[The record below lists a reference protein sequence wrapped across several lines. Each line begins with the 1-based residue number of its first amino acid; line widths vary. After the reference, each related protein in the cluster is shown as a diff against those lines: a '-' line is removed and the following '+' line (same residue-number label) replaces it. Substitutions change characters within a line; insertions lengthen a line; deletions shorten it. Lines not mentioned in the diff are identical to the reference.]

1 MSKEY
6 NDYYLSDSEFDDN
19 YDFLNEND
27 VDILIRE
34 EAKQRAQKYL
44 SQSKNINSISNS
56 NIDNSFFASKNNNNS
71 YENDILS
78 KIEKQLNKFDEE
90 INNLKFN
97 NQIKSNEG
105 FLHDKV
111 GEKNS
116 TILEIKKT
124 LDENNNNLVKSFE
137 KISSDISNALSSVLL
152 TKESNEK
159 SNFASKD
166 ENDLLEKFE
175 KLNFDD
181 FNSNLE
187 NEIEDINCDNDNV
200 DLFDFEVD
208 INKSEKY
215 GDENA
220 NNVYNDFLSDSHVS
234 SSNNNEDKI
243 VLLNELKEKQ
253 ASLYDSQNKISTEID
268 FIKNSIN
275 DFILN
280 TNDANKSIIEQTIE
294 NTQILSQEVIDVK
307 KQYLTIEE
315 EMNKI
320 YDTWVENNKLL
331 NNLELLLNELNNKNS
346 DLDVEKNEFNEEIY
360 NRTVDNEKIIND
372 LFSESNNLKSEIEK
386 INERLSV
393 IEDISSTYNNSS
405 NLQDVENIN
414 NELQITQSTVNEL
427 VEKINSMS
435 NENRVDVEQVKAI
448 SLEVV
453 ENELS
458 KRNLYNPDEIMT
470 KSRIIDEI
478 MESDIFSYSLEKMIN
493 QVILDTKITENDKMD
508 IVNSVI
514 SSEKMK
520 NVINAEIGYVSNDI
534 KLDLNDRFT
543 RLRDDFNNFDIDI
556 NNKIVSL
563 ETKVDSNENDLQK
576 HEIVEMIFSSKDLE
590 GIIEN
595 KMLYVLS
602 DKLNELKES
611 MGLIESKIIENIKK
625 YLDNDLEHNIKR
637 DIIESKEIRQKI
649 KNDAL
654 NAIYSEIEERDK
666 EFSTQ
671 RKEMLTNYEALI
683 ENNRILENIETL
695 IIRQVEEVEGFNK
708 DKDKA
713 FDAIVQKISA
723 QKSEINY
730 LKDRIIEIAGKDVL
744 NLSDKVYK
752 NTQRDHEVYEN
763 VKNLTS
769 NLVKDEIKKLNLINT
784 ENDDKF
790 LNSSD
795 TKKNSSQFFK
805 ERIQNILE
813 KLHSNSNEENL
824 MENNLP
830 LTNELRIDLD
840 DLKINIDELQEYDNQ
855 NYAEDDDFDFN
866 FEDNNIR
873 LKKYDDKIKKDEITQ
888 NFNENLNDE
897 KIEVMESKNDS
908 ESDENEKKIESNL
921 ENIDLSYLDEDL
933 DNNSDDKSELSYIF
947 EE

>member
-1 MSKEY
+1 M
-6 NDYYLSDSEFDDN
+6 
-19 YDFLNEND
+19 
-27 VDILIRE
+27 
-34 EAKQRAQKYL
+34 
-44 SQSKNINSISNS
+44 
-56 NIDNSFFASKNNNNS
+56 
-71 YENDILS
+71 
-78 KIEKQLNKFDEE
+78 
-90 INNLKFN
+90 
-97 NQIKSNEG
+97 
-105 FLHDKV
+105 
-111 GEKNS
+111 
-116 TILEIKKT
+116 
-124 LDENNNNLVKSFE
+124 
-137 KISSDISNALSSVLL
+137 
-152 TKESNEK
+152 
-159 SNFASKD
+159 
-166 ENDLLEKFE
+166 
-175 KLNFDD
+175 
-181 FNSNLE
+181 
-187 NEIEDINCDNDNV
+187 
-200 DLFDFEVD
+200 
-208 INKSEKY
+208 
-215 GDENA
+215 
-220 NNVYNDFLSDSHVS
+220 
-234 SSNNNEDKI
+234 
-243 VLLNELKEKQ
+243 
-253 ASLYDSQNKISTEID
+253 
-268 FIKNSIN
+268 
-275 DFILN
+275 
-280 TNDANKSIIEQTIE
+280 
-294 NTQILSQEVIDVK
+294 
-307 KQYLTIEE
+307 
-315 EMNKI
+315 
-320 YDTWVENNKLL
+320 

-346 DLDVEKNEFNEEIY
+346 DLDVEKSEFNEEIY